1 MTRIK
6 RGGRELTVND
16 SAVAGYLREGYS
28 VIDDHGNEITRG
40 NAQNLGQALRE
51 LNAERQKTASLS
63 QALADANERVA
74 ALEAEIASLKNANKQ
89 SEEPEQPAD
98 GPKAKA
104 RASAKK

>member
-16 SAVAGYLREGYS
+16 SVVAEYLKEGYS

-40 NAQNLGQALRE
+40 TAQNLGQALRE
-51 LNAERQKTASLS
+51 LNAERQRTASLS
-63 QALADANERVA
+63 QALADANERIA
-74 ALEAEIASLKNANKQ
+74 ALEAEIASLMHANKQ
-89 SEEPEQPAD
+89 PEEPEQPAEE
-98 GPKAKA
+98 PKSKA